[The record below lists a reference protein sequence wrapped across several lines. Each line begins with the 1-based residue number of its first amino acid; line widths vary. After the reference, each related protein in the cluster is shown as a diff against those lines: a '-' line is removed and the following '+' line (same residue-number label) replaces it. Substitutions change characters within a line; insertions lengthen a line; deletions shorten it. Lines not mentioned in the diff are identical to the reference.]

1 MNAVASSQDI
11 VNRRVYHEAGVEKV
25 YQSRN
30 LQRIE
35 TIALLRH
42 QPSFAGKDVL
52 DVGVGTGRTTAY
64 LQPLCTRYE
73 GIDYSPVMV
82 QHMRASWPAISI
94 RLADM
99 RRLVD
104 FADASFD
111 FVFAPNNVLD
121 AVGHDDRL
129 LALREFRRVL
139 RPGGT
144 LMFASHNRAYRRA
157 LGGPQLHFSRNP
169 VKQCLLLAEFVR
181 QSANHLR
188 IKSLRAQMPE
198 YALLNDSGHDYACL
212 HYYIGQ
218 AEQRQQ
224 LAAMGYAITEVLD
237 EAGNP
242 LGADETAADSAHLMY
257 VARVATH

>member
-1 MNAVASSQDI
+1 VNAVASSQDA
-11 VNRRVYHEAGVEKV
+11 VNRRVYHQAGVEKV

-35 TIALLRH
+35 AIALLRH
-42 QPSFAGKDVL
+42 QPLFAGKDVL

-64 LQPLCTRYE
+64 LQPLCARYE

-82 QHMRASWPAISI
+82 QHMQSAWPAISV

-99 RRLVD
+99 RELVD
-104 FADASFD
+104 FADATFD

-121 AVGHDDRL
+121 AVGHEDRL
-129 LALREFRRVL
+129 RALGEFRRVL

-144 LMFASHNRAYRRA
+144 LIFASHNRAYRRA
-157 LGGPQLHFSRNP
+157 LGGPRLAFSRNP
-169 VKQCLLLAEFVR
+169 VRQCLLLAEFLR
-181 QSANHLR
+181 QWGNHLR
-188 IKSLRAQMPE
+188 VKSLRAQTQE

-218 AEQRQQ
+218 SGQRRQ
-224 LAAMGYAITEVLD
+224 LAGVGFAVTEVLD
-237 EAGNP
+237 EDGNP
-242 LGADETAADSAHLMY
+242 LGAGEAAADSAHLMY
-257 VARVATH
+257 VARVATR